1 MIMNKNNENVQRLK
15 NDIEPRVKQK
25 SAPEIVVDKLI
36 KQIESNELKPGQKL
50 HTQNELSKIY
60 KVGMSSIREAT
71 NVLEV
76 MGYLEVIHG
85 SGTYVSKDLPMSKTM
100 MEQLEYDLL
109 HASAY
114 ELFELREVIECH
126 AVTQAAKR
134 ADPLAIEK
142 IRSVFE
148 SLRQSMDDRQ
158 AFLECDL
165 NFHLII
171 SNSIDLE
178 ATAACIRLIFE
189 IMHKH
194 FNLASTT
201 LTREY
206 REKAIYSAEQ
216 VVYCLEKGEETLA
229 VRCMRRHL
237 DAAKHAL
244 VKIGA
249 N

>member
-1 MIMNKNNENVQRLK
+1 MIMNKNDENVKRLN
-15 NDIEPRVKQK
+15 NDIKPQVKQK
-25 SAPEIVVDKLI
+25 STPEIVADKLI

-50 HTQNELSKIY
+50 HTQNELSRIF
-60 KVGMSSIREAT
+60 KVGMSSIREAI

-76 MGYLEVIHG
+76 MGYLEVIQG
-85 SGTYVSKDLPMSKTM
+85 SGTYVRKELPMSKTM

-148 SLRQSMDDRQ
+148 SLRQSVDDRQ

-165 NFHLII
+165 NFHLTI
-171 SNSIDLE
+171 SKSIDLE
-178 ATAACIRLIFE
+178 ATAACIQFIFE

-201 LTREY
+201 LTHEY
-206 REKAIYSAEQ
+206 REKAIFSAEQ
-216 VVYCLEKGEETLA
+216 VVHYLEKGEEALA
-229 VRCMRRHL
+229 VRCMQRHL

-244 VKIGA
+244 VKIA
-249 N
+249 AD